1 MTEAKK
7 SMFLS
12 IIYAVII
19 LSVYFF
25 NLPLWIA
32 LVILAIIIAFELF
45 LAIKKGDKFKMSINA
60 VTLGL
65 IILAAIM
72 L

>member
-32 LVILAIIIAFELF
+32 LVILAVIIAFELF
-45 LAIKKGDKFKMSINA
+45 SAIKKGDKFKMSINA